1 LSHST
6 AGNSDGRNDAILSKK
21 KETTM
26 FTEIF
31 NKRITLR
38 PFRQIGAI
46 AKRALTLVLVSVAA
60 VATAQ
65 AQTYSITDLGALP
78 GATSTYAYGMNDNGD
93 VAGWSGNGSI
103 STGYVWSHGAMTSI
117 GWLPNGN
124 PGSGLFAVNLFGQ
137 AVGVAN
143 PSTSGVLQTQGVL
156 YRNNTLI
163 TIDTSAPSLFAHSI
177 TNTGVIVGDYTKGGG
192 SSGGTFVP
200 AFWAEDP
207 SKPGRFRRT
216 DLVPVSG
223 DTAAYANAANQSMII
238 VGYTASQFLGYRG
251 CLWNNDSK
259 HTPTVLAPAPGDQTA
274 QAVGINDLG
283 MAAGFSWLGVYR
295 VTPVVWSADPSHTPT
310 ALPFLPGTTHAMAR
324 AINNLG
330 QVIGTGGEPDPAA
343 GHAFSGVI
351 PVVWLNGQIY
361 LLQSL
366 LDASGAG
373 WQITESVAINNAGQI
388 AGNGIHN
395 GVPSAFVM
403 NPN

>member
-1 LSHST
+1 MKRSLFL
-6 AGNSDGRNDAILSKK
+6 ILVFV
-21 KETTM
+21 T
-26 FTEIF
+26 
-31 NKRITLR
+31 
-38 PFRQIGAI
+38 
-46 AKRALTLVLVSVAA
+46 A

-65 AQTYSITDLGALP
+65 AQSYSITDLGALP

-93 VAGWSGNGSI
+93 VAGWSGN
-103 STGYVWSHGAMTSI
+103 TGYVWSHGTMTSA
-117 GWLPNGN
+117 GWLGN
-124 PGSGLFAVNLFGQ
+124 PGSMLFAVNLFGQ
-137 AVGVAN
+137 GVGSAN
-143 PSTSGVLQTQGVL
+143 PTSSGSQGVL

-177 TNTGVIVGDYTKGGG
+177 TNTGIIVGDYTKGGG
-192 SSGGTFVP
+192 SSGGTSIP
-200 AFWAEDP
+200 AFWIEDP
-207 SKPGRFRRT
+207 TKPGRFRRT

-223 DTAAYANAANQSMII
+223 DSFAYANAANQSMIV
-238 VGYTASQFLGYRG
+238 VGYTASQFQGYRA

-274 QAVGINDLG
+274 EAVGINDLG
-283 MAAGFSWLGVYR
+283 AAAGFSWFGIYR
-295 VTPVVWSADPSHTPT
+295 VTPVIWSADSSHTPT

-330 QVIGTGGEPDPAA
+330 QVIGSGGEPDPAA
-343 GHAFSGVI
+343 GNSFSGTI

-366 LDASGAG
+366 LDASGNG
-373 WQITESVAINNAGQI
+373 WQITEAVAINNAGQI